1 MLLTTAPA
9 DPTACFFPWCS
20 ILGQLLA
27 HSAARCTRSSARPAP
42 PRSPARPLAA
52 AVNKR
57 SVRVHSDPT
66 FPTEQ
71 GRKRN
76 PPSQRH
82 GRSPSHQPRPGQTPP
97 RADAS
102 QSRPIPS
109 SLRPRCFARPGSRS
123 PPPMGTPQRP
133 RPRPRQLARTNAMRN
148 SSYSADAGADGDDD
162 LAGYG
167 GIQLSV
173 DRAARGGGP
182 GYGSQTSFRIRG
194 GRGGA
199 EEVAELF
206 RQLGLSGPED
216 FAIRRP
222 STPPP
227 CPTSPTP
234 PNAAAPRSRN
244 PPLRPGDG
252 RSRASHRIGPI
263 ETIQVSAKAYQRPW
277 AESKAILVE
286 SERVETSGSTTREAT
301 ASSKPDNAVE
311 EKGGGKLVKV
321 ETLRDGRT
329 RDVLVEATRGATGGG
344 TLPLVVAESTSCDIE
359 HLISPSP
366 IGGLGG
372 PSRPGSRESISG
384 ADPSGQ
390 STRHQRPPALCKLVL
405 QLVRNLSSD
414 GFFFAV
420 KEVSLLDH
428 GINAKQR
435 IVQLEHVRG
444 ILLSRLEHDNIV
456 QYYGTDKE
464 DGKLYIFLELVTQGS
479 LAALYQ
485 NIVYKIHKD
494 IKCAN
499 ILVDANGL
507 VKLAD
512 FGLAKEMSILSQARS
527 SKGTIFWMAPEVA
540 KAKPHGPPADIWSL
554 GCTVLE
560 MLTAKFHTLI
570 WNGHKL
576 CSKLVG
582 EYHQKF
588 PVHYQKMQE
597 IS

>member
-1 MLLTTAPA
+1 
-9 DPTACFFPWCS
+9 
-20 ILGQLLA
+20 
-27 HSAARCTRSSARPAP
+27 
-42 PRSPARPLAA
+42 
-52 AVNKR
+52 
-57 SVRVHSDPT
+57 
-66 FPTEQ
+66 
-71 GRKRN
+71 
-76 PPSQRH
+76 
-82 GRSPSHQPRPGQTPP
+82 
-97 RADAS
+97 
-102 QSRPIPS
+102 
-109 SLRPRCFARPGSRS
+109 
-123 PPPMGTPQRP
+123 MGTPQRP

-216 FAIRRP
+216 FAI
-222 STPPP
+222 PPAVYAAAM
-227 CPTSPTP
+227 SHL
-234 PNAAAPRSRN
+234 PNAAQRRRASLEESSLAASPSGTPEISGRDVVVATRLQ
-244 PPLRPGDG
+244 PAGDG
-252 RSRASHRIGPI
+252 EGAGLATELVQS

-301 ASSKPDNAVE
+301 ASSKPDNAGE

-321 ETLRDGRT
+321 ETLREGRT
-329 RDVLVEATRGATGGG
+329 REVLVEATRGATGGG
-344 TLPLVVAESTSCDIE
+344 TLALVVAESTSCDIE

-366 IGGLGG
+366 NRRFRRTITSWIKGEHIG
-372 PSRPGSRESISG
+372 SGSFGSVYEAIS
-384 ADPSGQ
+384 D
-390 STRHQRPPALCKLVL
+390 
-405 QLVRNLSSD
+405 D

-420 KEVSLLDH
+420 KEVSLLDQ

-435 IVQLEHVRG
+435 IVQLEHEVS
-444 ILLSRLEHDNIV
+444 LLSRLEHDNIV

-485 NIVYKIHKD
+485 KYCLQDSQVSAYTRQILNGLNYLHQRNVLHRD

-560 MLTAKFHTLI
+560 MLTGKVPYPDMEWTQALLKIGRGIPPKIPSTLSEDARDFI
-570 WNGHKL
+570 TRLVVCTLLTNLLVHKL
-576 CSKLVG
+576 VLIS
-582 EYHQKF
+582 
-588 PVHYQKMQE
+588 PVE
-597 IS
+597 RCG